1 MTEWYFVSKD
11 LARAA
16 YIRSGVNLNAA
27 RQAPPGIDLI
37 DLGDVVVA
45 ARLRRRAL
53 QMQKADRSFCLRFRN
68 DGLVGAGGN
77 LNPHP

>member
-27 RQAPPGIDLI
+27 RQAPPGIDL
-37 DLGDVVVA
+37 GDVVVA

-68 DGLVGAGGN
+68 EGLVGAGGT
-77 LNPHP
+77 